1 MMREMGFPGA
11 EFGTVAPVRETSSRG
26 DDWAHPLLTRYLN
39 IANRSKW
46 LILGAVA
53 AALILGLLITL
64 LTTPLYTATTRLE
77 INRVGTRV
85 VNVEGVQPETTAVD
99 MEFYQTQY
107 GILKSRALAERVAR
121 TLRLADNPD
130 FFATMGAEDSIEGLE
145 SGRPAAARGR
155 DERFRRAVEILI
167 ANLNINPIRLSKLV
181 DIDWTSPDPQLSARI
196 ANEWANSF
204 IQHNLERRYQAT
216 AYARRFLEQRLAQ
229 TRQRLEESERQLVG
243 FASRQSIINIPTGA
257 AGENG
262 AAPQERSLTADS
274 LAAINTELAK
284 ASSDRARAQSRMD
297 SSGGGATAE
306 ALMNPV
312 ISGLRARRAEAA
324 AEYARL
330 MTQFMPDYPPAAALA
345 AQIRLL
351 DQNIQRE
358 EGRVQSSIRNAYR
371 DSVERERVLSQQV
384 EGLKQDFMDQRRR
397 SIQYNI
403 FQRDVDTNREL
414 YNALLQR
421 YKEIGVAGGIG
432 ENNVLVVDSA
442 EAPERPSRPRVFLN
456 LLLSLF
462 VGIGVGAALA
472 VLREAIEDSVNDP
485 SEVEARIGLPLLG
498 VIPKSVSQEPREEL
512 RDPKSSMME
521 ASLSI
526 QTNLAFS
533 TDHGIPRSLAVTSTG
548 PGEGKSTTV
557 QSIAYVIARQGLKTV
572 LVDADMRS
580 PSLHHHVDL
589 RNDKG
594 LSNFLSGADPI
605 EKLVQKPANE
615 PFYAIT
621 AGPQPPNAAELLRG
635 DGLERLIAELSRTFD
650 HIIIDSPPIMGLA
663 DAPIIANW
671 TEGTV
676 FVVEAHN
683 LRARSVRQAINRLR
697 AGRAK
702 LLGVVLTKFEP
713 RRGSYAYGQEYG
725 YGYGYRYGRDEAK
738 PA

>member
-1 MMREMGFPGA
+1 MKEIGFSGTD
-11 EFGTVAPVRETSSRG
+11 FGPVTTVREAAPGR
-26 DDWAHPLLTRYLN
+26 DEPAHPLLARYLN

-53 AALILGLLITL
+53 AALILGLLFTL

-77 INRVGTRV
+77 INRVGARI

-107 GILKSRALAERVAR
+107 GILQSRALAERVAR
-121 TLRLADNPD
+121 NLRLADSSD
-130 FFATMGAEDSIEGLE
+130 FFAAVGDEAVEGLDA
-145 SGRPAAARGR
+145 GRAPAARSR
-155 DERFRRAVEILI
+155 DERFRRAVDIL
-167 ANLNINPIRLSKLV
+167 LNNVAINPIRMSKLV
-181 DIDWTSPDPQLSARI
+181 DIQWTSPDPQLSARI
-196 ANEWANSF
+196 ANEWADSF

-229 TRQRLEESERQLVG
+229 VRGRLEESERQLVG
-243 FASRQSIINIPTGA
+243 FASQQAIINIPVGGA
-257 AGENG
+257 AESG

-274 LAAINTELAK
+274 LATVNSELTK
-284 ASSDRARAQSRMD
+284 AGTDRIRAQSRVN
-297 SSGGGATAE
+297 SAGQGASAE
-306 ALMNPV
+306 ALANPV
-312 ISGLRARRAEAA
+312 IAGLRARRAEAA
-324 AEYARL
+324 AEHARL
-330 MTQFMPDYPPAAALA
+330 MTQFTPDYPPAAALA

-351 DQNIQRE
+351 DQSIQRE
-358 EGRVQSSIRNAYR
+358 EGRVQASLRNAYR
-371 DSVERERVLSQQV
+371 DSIERERSLSQQV
-384 EGLKQDFMDQRRR
+384 EGLKQEFLDQRRR

-442 EAPERPSRPRVFLN
+442 QPPERPSRPRVLLN

-462 VGIGVGAALA
+462 IGLGLGVALA

-485 SEVEARIGLPLLG
+485 AEVEGRIGLPLLG
-498 VIPKSVSQEPREEL
+498 VVPKSVAQDPLEEL
-512 RDPKSSMME
+512 KDPKSSMME

-526 QTNLAFS
+526 QTNLSFS
-533 TDHGIPRSLAVTSTG
+533 TDHGIPRSLAITSTG

-557 QSIAYVIARQGLKTV
+557 QAIAYVIARQGLRTV

-580 PSLHHHVDL
+580 PSLHHHVNL
-589 RNDKG
+589 SNDKG
-594 LSNFLSGADPI
+594 LSNFLSGAEPI
-605 EKLVQKPANE
+605 QNLIQKPANE
-615 PFYAIT
+615 PFHAIT

-635 DGLERLIAELSRTFD
+635 DGLERLITELSRNFD
-650 HIIIDSPPIMGLA
+650 HVIIDSPPVMGLA

-671 TEGTV
+671 TEGTI
-676 FVVEAHN
+676 FVVEAHS
-683 LRARSVRQAINRLR
+683 LKTRAVRQAISRLR
-697 AGRAK
+697 LGRAK

-713 RRGSYAYGQEYG
+713 RRGSYGYGHEYG
-725 YGYGYRYGRDEAK
+725 YGYGYGRDEPK